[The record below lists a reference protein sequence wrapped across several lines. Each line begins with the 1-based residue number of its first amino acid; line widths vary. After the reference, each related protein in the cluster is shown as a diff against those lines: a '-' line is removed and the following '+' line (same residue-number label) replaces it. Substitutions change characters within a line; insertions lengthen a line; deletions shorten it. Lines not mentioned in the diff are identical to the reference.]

1 MPLASPRWIRSFSVR
16 VGNTFPHFWRF
27 LCWTG
32 IGAACDCIR
41 FAGGYVQ
48 EYIGAL
54 TIVVLLGMVLVRVF
68 VLRRRGIKTVK
79 FGEIDKKDFLIPP
92 FAFFYFYVVFAA
104 AFHFPGVSRQEF
116 FRSALVSW
124 VGVLFCIAG
133 LSVLFISLISF
144 GKSFRIGID
153 PDEPDKLVTTGI
165 FGLSRNP
172 IYVAFGL
179 VLLGEFLVFPELD
192 SSRLSSCRRLAHSP
206 SGAARRR
213 VSASALRSLIFR
225 VLPASAALRVNMN
238 RNIEAR
244 T

>member
-1 MPLASPRWIRSFSVR
+1 M
-16 VGNTFPHFWRF
+16 
-27 LCWTG
+27 
-32 IGAACDCIR
+32 
-41 FAGGYVQ
+41 
-48 EYIGAL
+48 
-54 TIVVLLGMVLVRVF
+54 
-68 VLRRRGIKTVK
+68 K

-144 GKSFRIGID
+144 GKSFQIGID
-153 PDEPDKLVTTGI
+153 PDEPDKLVITAI

-179 VLLGEFLVFPELD
+179 VLLGEFLAFPNWILLVYPVAAGWLIHRQVLREED
-192 SSRLSSCRRLAHSP
+192 SLQAHYGQSYSEYCQRVRRY
-206 SGAARRR
+206 
-213 VSASALRSLIFR
+213 V
-225 VLPASAALRVNMN
+225 
-238 RNIEAR
+238 
-244 T
+244 